1 MLKTKVFSN
10 TSRTRSLLAII
21 GGITVVTFLLGVVAI
36 LFMDTLL
43 RDTDRPEH
51 SDAIIALSGAP
62 ERTLYAADLITQGYA
77 QAVYISKPVREDA
90 HRLLEEYGFTLP
102 REEQINQ
109 AILLKRG
116 VAANQIYVLPNSV
129 VNTMGEARGALAA
142 VPTETKTIMI
152 VTSAYHTRRT
162 RMIFRKIF
170 AGRPIKLIVVAT
182 PYEHDPERWW
192 KTQESAM
199 QTIMEL
205 AKVVFFLAGG
215 DFSRNAISP

>member
-1 MLKTKVFSN
+1 MLKTKN
-10 TSRTRSLLAII
+10 PTNKSRTRSLLAVI
-21 GGITVVTFLLGVVAI
+21 GGITVMTFLLGMVAI
-36 LFMDTLL
+36 LFMDALL
-43 RDTDRPEH
+43 RDADQPEH

-77 QAVYISKPVREDA
+77 QAVYISKPVREDV
-90 HRLLEEYGFTLP
+90 HRLLQEYGFTPP

-116 VAANQIYVLPNSV
+116 VAASQIYLLPNSV
-129 VNTMGEARGALAA
+129 VNTMGEAPEALAA
-142 VPTETKTIMI
+142 VPAETKTIMI

-170 AGRPIKLIVVAT
+170 MGRSIKLIVVAT
-182 PYEHDPERWW
+182 PYERNPDRWW

-199 QTIMEL
+199 QTIMGL
-205 AKVVFFLAGG
+205 FKLIFFLVGG
-215 DFSRNAISP
+215 EFERDTTK